1 MNRKNFLLALLA
13 LFTALS
19 AHAAPPTP
27 DAGHVKAALV
37 AEHAAF
43 TPGENWVALQLK
55 PDSGWHTYWQ
65 NPGDSGLP
73 TKLEWTLPADV
84 HAGAIH
90 WPYPRLF
97 TLGGLAIYGYGEETL
112 YLVPIQVPANWPQNR
127 PLTLQAKAQ
136 WLACADVCIP
146 GKADLTL
153 TLPVQAGTPADS
165 GQAAAFAT
173 TRAELPVPATGWT
186 AQFGTD
192 AHDYSMSIAGAG
204 FAADAQFTFFP
215 LASDLVNHAAPQRV
229 HLENGV
235 LHISQALSSYFVSAP
250 KAVEGV
256 LEVSD
261 HGKVRAYS
269 FSAQP
274 GTVAAVT
281 TTDAAPAAVSTTAN
295 VDQSLL
301 LVLLSALL
309 GGILLN
315 LMPCVFPVLSLKALS
330 VLNQRDHDRARQRG
344 HALAY
349 TAGVILSCTAVAAV
363 LLALRSG
370 GAAIGWGFQ
379 LQSPVF
385 VAALVYLLFTLGL
398 SLSGVVEFGTGIMG
412 AGQSLTQRGGYA
424 GAFFTGVLAT
434 VVATPCTAPFMG
446 TALGFAL
453 TQPTL
458 ASLTIFAALGLGLAL
473 PFLLLGFFPRLA
485 LLLPRPGAWML
496 TFKQLMAFPLYLSA
510 VWLLWV
516 LSHQTSANAAA
527 LVMVGLVLIAFA
539 LWLWPRDGWLAKL
552 LRIAALLAAALL
564 LANPMLKS
572 APAAAGAAQQAGQ
585 EPYSAARLAELRAQ
599 HRTVFVNFTAD
610 WCITCKVNEHAVL
623 DNARVQAAF
632 QHANTTWLVG
642 DWTREDPA
650 ITQVL
655 EQFHR
660 SGVPL
665 YLVYVNGGDPKV
677 LPQILTPDL
686 VIAALQNP

>member
-1 MNRKNFLLALLA
+1 MNRNSFLPALLA
-13 LFTALS
+13 LIALFS
-19 AHAAPPTP
+19 VPGACAAADDAHVEAS
-27 DAGHVKAALV
+27 LV
-37 AEHAAF
+37 AEQNAF
-43 TPGENWVALQLK
+43 TPGENWVALRLK

-73 TKLEWTLPADV
+73 TKLEWTLPDSIS
-84 HAGAIH
+84 AGAIH
-90 WPYPRLF
+90 WPYPQRF
-97 TLGGLAIYGYGEETL
+97 ALGGLAIYGYGAETL
-112 YLVPIQVPANWPQNR
+112 HLVPIEVPANWPQNQ
-127 PLTLQAKAQ
+127 PLTLHAKAQ
-136 WLACADVCIP
+136 WLVCADVCIP

-153 TLPVQAGTPADS
+153 TLPVHASAQADPRWAAEF
-165 GQAAAFAT
+165 AAA
-173 TRAELPVPATGWT
+173 RAALPLSANGWD
-186 AQFGTD
+186 ARFGTD
-192 AHDYSMSIAGAG
+192 AHDYSMSIANGS
-204 FAADAQFTFFP
+204 FAPDARFEFFP
-215 LASDLVNHAAPQRV
+215 LASDLVNHAAAQRV
-229 HLENGV
+229 HFDHGTLR
-235 LHISQALSSYFVSAP
+235 LSQSLSSYFVSAP
-250 KAVEGV
+250 KTVDGV

-261 HGKVRAYS
+261 HGKVIAYS

-274 GTVAAVT
+274 GAVAPVAI
-281 TTDAAPAAVSTTAN
+281 TDAAATPVPATA
-295 VDQSLL
+295 DQGLL

-330 VLNQRDHDRARQRG
+330 VLNQREHDRARQR
-344 HALAY
+344 ALALSY

-370 GAAIGWGFQ
+370 GEAIGWGFQ

-385 VAALVYLLFTLGL
+385 VAALVYLLFVLGL
-398 SLSGVVEFGTGIMG
+398 SLSGAVEFGAGIMG
-412 AGQSLTQRGGYA
+412 AGQSLTQRGGHA

-458 ASLTIFAALGLGLAL
+458 AALAIFAVLGLGLAL

-485 LLLPRPGAWML
+485 ALLPRPGAWMQ

-527 LVMVGLVLIAFA
+527 LVMIGLVLIAFA
-539 LWLWPRDGWLAKL
+539 LWLWQRDGGLARL
-552 LRIAALLAAALL
+552 LRIAALLAAAAL
-564 LANPMLKS
+564 LANPLLR
-572 APAAAGAAQQAGQ
+572 ATPAASISSEQNGQ
-585 EPYSAARLAELRAQ
+585 EPYTAARLAQLRAE
-599 HRTVFVNFTAD
+599 HRTVFVNLTAD

-623 DNARVQAAF
+623 DTAQVQSAF
-632 QHANTTWLVG
+632 RQANVAWLVG
-642 DWTREDPA
+642 DWTREDPQV
-650 ITQVL
+650 TQLL

-665 YLVYVNGGDPKV
+665 YLVYVDGGEPNV
-677 LPQILTPDL
+677 LPQILTPER
-686 VIAALQNP
+686 VIAALRNH